1 MADTDEEQ
9 FEAIKKWWDENGKS
23 LLIGVVVAL
32 AAVVGYQGW
41 QSNVKEKGEAASAI
55 YEDMLEAIILDSPF
69 ETLDPEEASTGRF
82 LANRLKEEYAGTS
95 YSHLAA
101 LFMAK
106 LAMDEGDLG
115 AAEQE
120 LTWALDN
127 GLDDSL
133 VPMAKIRLARV
144 KLEQDK
150 PEEARTVLTDVETDA
165 WRASLEEVRGDV
177 HYAMGQ
183 FDLARESYQLALNA
197 IGDGQERPFLQMKLD
212 DLVPPKTII
221 PADEAAATDGA
232 G

>member
-23 LLIGVVVAL
+23 LMIGVVVAL
-32 AAVVGYQGW
+32 AAVVGW
-41 QSNVKEKGEAASAI
+41 QAWQANMKEKGEAASAI
-55 YEDMLEAIILDSPF
+55 YEDMLEAIMLDSPF
-69 ETLDPEEASTGRF
+69 ETLEPEEKSTGRF
-82 LANRLKEEYAGTS
+82 LANRLKDEHAGSTYA
-95 YSHLAA
+95 HFAA

-127 GLDDSL
+127 GLDNSL

-150 PEEARTVLTDVETDA
+150 PEAAKAVLEQVKTGS

-177 HYAMGQ
+177 HYAMGE

-197 IGDGQERPFLQMKLD
+197 LEDGQQRPFLQMKLD

-221 PADEAAATDGA
+221 PVDEAASTDGA